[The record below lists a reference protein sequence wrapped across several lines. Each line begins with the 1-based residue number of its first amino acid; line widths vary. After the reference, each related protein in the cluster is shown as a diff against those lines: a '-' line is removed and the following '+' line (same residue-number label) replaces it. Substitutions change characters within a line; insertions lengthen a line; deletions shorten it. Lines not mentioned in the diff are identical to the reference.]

1 MFSGP
6 IYYHRTHGDGS
17 HPFHGGYGAD
27 HLQEEETL
35 SSQYSMKYGW
45 SIIDDVKISTFI
57 GHTLSGSRT
66 GTICVNT
73 AEPRTM
79 LFEGRRFGIGP
90 EDYVRVVV
98 GRFDA
103 CAADYLPAVL
113 SRTRYSDRRS
123 TIINVP
129 SHTETA
135 DLCRIITWAKLSM
148 GNNYNP
154 AEEEEGSDDI
164 SGGAAEVAD
173 EIYNA
178 ASEWLSSWFEK
189 YGGPSS
195 PAATSS
201 TASSS
206 HVKHGTTVGKRTAS
220 ADSTASTT
228 ACTGISDD
236 CAAVR
241 SPSTAEAADSK
252 ITKGPAR
259 SNTGRLRNLM
269 DTLTDISIHDATPRR
284 EVDGG
289 DVESV
294 PGFELENTPVTKTSQ
309 DDGAGDISPS
319 WHGSDSGGNSPKA
332 LPIFVIEE
340 PTDEAS
346 ADYGVAE
353 EDASPVSTTA
363 SEPRTPRKTIHL
375 GPAEGSGPSVDPREE
390 THMLAL
396 KAGKSLHMGL
406 SLYR

>member
-17 HPFHGGYGAD
+17 HPSHGGYGAD
-27 HLQEEETL
+27 HLQQEETL

-45 SIIDDVKISTFI
+45 SIIDDVKV
-57 GHTLSGSRT
+57 SGMREAPSLGSMAMGWNLRMVPGSDKLGLRT
-66 GTICVNT
+66 G
-73 AEPRTM
+73 
-79 LFEGRRFGIGP
+79 LRREALVPHNAASGIFVPYILLRGP

-148 GNNYNP
+148 GNNYDP
-154 AEEEEGSDDI
+154 AEEEEGCDDI

-178 ASEWLSSWFEK
+178 
-189 YGGPSS
+189 
-195 PAATSS
+195 
-201 TASSS
+201 
-206 HVKHGTTVGKRTAS
+206 
-220 ADSTASTT
+220 
-228 ACTGISDD
+228 
-236 CAAVR
+236 

-294 PGFELENTPVTKTSQ
+294 PGFELENSPVTKTSQ

-353 EDASPVSTTA
+353 EDASPISTTA

-375 GPAEGSGPSVDPREE
+375 GPAEAASRPSVDPREE

-396 KAGKSLHMGL
+396 KAGKGLHMGL